1 MHLSKKALY
10 IQACRDSNLDLC
22 DTGASR
28 EPTELAN
35 KLGADNL
42 TIDGDEMMTEYMYF
56 IQ

>member
-22 DTGASR
+22 DTGALR

-35 KLGADNL
+35 KLGADIL
-42 TIDGDEMMTEYMYF
+42 TDF
-56 IQ
+56 L